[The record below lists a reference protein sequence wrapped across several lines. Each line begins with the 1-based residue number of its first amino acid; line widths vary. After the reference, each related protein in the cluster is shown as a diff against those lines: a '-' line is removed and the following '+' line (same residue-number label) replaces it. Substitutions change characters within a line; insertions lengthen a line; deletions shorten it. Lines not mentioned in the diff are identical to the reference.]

1 MPGLDLIGDFTQLTT
16 SIVVHLFCVSS
27 GHLDGLL
34 VHTQSYT
41 IMIMLPTSS
50 RVQKQKCIE
59 KTFGMD
65 LQDHNQLRRNSLKKK
80 YTSISRMATWLQ
92 TTSPNYLLYQFVCAR
107 SDRYKPRLL
116 QNASLIPFNKVIR
129 KSQCKCMHSYFPV
142 SFSLSF
148 TTTSHDHIH
157 YHW

>member
-16 SIVVHLFCVSS
+16 SIVVHLFCASS

-65 LQDHNQLRRNSLKKK
+65 LQDHNQLRRNSLKKNTHQSHGWQHGFK
-80 YTSISRMATWLQ
+80 QLPQIIYCI
-92 TTSPNYLLYQFVCAR
+92 NLYVHAVT
-107 SDRYKPRLL
+107 D
-116 QNASLIPFNKVIR
+116 
-129 KSQCKCMHSYFPV
+129 
-142 SFSLSF
+142 
-148 TTTSHDHIH
+148 TSHVCCKTLA
-157 YHW
+157 